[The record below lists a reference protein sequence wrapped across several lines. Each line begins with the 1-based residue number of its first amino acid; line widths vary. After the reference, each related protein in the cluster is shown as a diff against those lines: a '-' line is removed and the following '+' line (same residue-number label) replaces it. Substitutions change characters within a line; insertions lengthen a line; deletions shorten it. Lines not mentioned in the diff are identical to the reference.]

1 MALSTNTVDHLMEA
15 QGCLRAAL
23 KSAAVNENPLVIHQI
38 SKLLMDIEHCQDFEK
53 LRDVIEASER
63 SEDEVM

>member
-1 MALSTNTVDHLMEA
+1 MALSPTTIEHLLEA

-38 SKLLMDIEHCQDFEK
+38 SKLLMDN
-53 LRDVIEASER
+53 
-63 SEDEVM
+63 